1 MNATTKAARVRLSPA
16 CWRVTFG
23 SAADG
28 RRDLYIDQVKFPAA
42 FAADV
47 PLARAHLMAAEQ
59 RPLTEA
65 AGDEM
70 ATMR

>member
-1 MNATTKAARVRLSPA
+1 
-16 CWRVTFG
+16 VTFG